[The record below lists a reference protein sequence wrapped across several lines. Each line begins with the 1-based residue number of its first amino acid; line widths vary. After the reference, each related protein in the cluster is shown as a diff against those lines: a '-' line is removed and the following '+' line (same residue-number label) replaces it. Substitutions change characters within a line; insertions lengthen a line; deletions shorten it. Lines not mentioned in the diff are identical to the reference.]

1 MKARHALLLITLAT
15 VLAVGVTGSMGLWQL
30 RRAAA
35 KEALAQA
42 ILEKSRAIAGTNVD
56 LLAAKNIADL
66 FHRRMQLEGHWLPA
80 HTVYLE
86 NRQMQGVPGFVVVTP
101 LQLEG
106 GGPLLLVQR
115 GWVQRDFQDRTRL
128 PVVPTPQGL
137 TRVSGRLEALP
148 GRLYEPAMVTTV
160 PSAQAGPIRQ
170 NLDVTETVRRA
181 GAPVLEASLLQSG
194 DAADG
199 LRREWLA
206 PNLGVDKHY
215 AYAAQWFAMS
225 ALLVGL
231 YAWFQWIAPYVRTRK
246 SQSNAQAEARQKP
259 VHEA

>member
-1 MKARHALLLITLAT
+1 MKARQALLLITIAT
-15 VLAVGVTGSMGLWQL
+15 VLAVGTTGSMGLWQL

-42 ILEKSRAIAGTNVD
+42 ILEKSTAVAGANAD
-56 LLAAKNIADL
+56 LFATKNIANL
-66 FHRRMQLEGHWLPA
+66 FHRRMQLQGQWLPA
-80 HTVYLE
+80 LTVYLE

-101 LQLEG
+101 LQLQG
-106 GGPLLLVQR
+106 DGPLLLVQR
-115 GWVQRDFQDRTRL
+115 GWVQRDFQDRTRV
-128 PVVPTPQGL
+128 PVVPTPEGL
-137 TRVSGRLEALP
+137 ALVSGRLEALP
-148 GRLYEPAMVTTV
+148 GRLYEPAMVTAAASV
-160 PSAQAGPIRQ
+160 PSGPIRQ
-170 NLDVTETVRRA
+170 NLDVAETVRRA
-181 GAPVLEASLLQSG
+181 GAPVLEASLLQLG